1 MTESQTQKSGSSATP
16 RTYRG
21 TPIRTVRIDD
31 DAWQQVTELAEQ
43 QDVTAGDII
52 RAALDAYLPTQQ

>member
-1 MTESQTQKSGSSATP
+1 MTT

-31 DAWQQVTELAEQ
+31 DAWQQVTDLAEQ
-43 QDVTAGDII
+43 QNTTAGDII
-52 RAALDAYLPTQQ
+52 RTALDAYLPAQQ